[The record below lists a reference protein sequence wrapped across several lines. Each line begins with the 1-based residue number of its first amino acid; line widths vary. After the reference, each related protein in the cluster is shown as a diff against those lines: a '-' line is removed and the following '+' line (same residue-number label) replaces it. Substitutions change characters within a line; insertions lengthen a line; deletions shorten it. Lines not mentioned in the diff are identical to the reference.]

1 MADTIEEQTKLLAEA
16 SKALAKWL
24 YELATYN

>member
-16 SKALAKWL
+16 SKALAESHEK
-24 YELATYN
+24 